1 MKQKERE
8 IEEILLSSSRNLL
21 DQELHAMNDQVIAR
35 LRASRQRALNVEKKT
50 FSSPWMIPATGI
62 ALACTSILLFFFL
75 TQGPVK
81 NNMETVVF
89 IPDIVDLELLAST
102 ESYEF
107 YDDLE
112 FYEWL
117 AENKHAG

>member
-1 MKQKERE
+1 
-8 IEEILLSSSRNLL
+8 
-21 DQELHAMNDQVIAR
+21 MNDQVIAR